1 MLKYKFNYKV
11 SDFSCVPFFNLGFSY
26 KIYYFLMFLFVPLSI
41 ELYTYFIDSHFKD
54 KIFDI
59 FFLFYEIYTYEVIFY
74 LIIGL
79 MAFSLGYKTAS
90 KKSFIKSNILM
101 AEWSVRKL
109 FLISIFLFFL
119 GYIIKVIR
127 FFSGKVNY
135 EMYSDALSG
144 NPLFTFFVTPNPLH
158 MIGILLGIIGFFYS
172 KRIGSTKQK
181 KLFLYTT
188 FLMLSIYL
196 LGIIDLGSK
205 YKMLAPFIFILLIKN
220 IFYPEKKLYKI
231 FLKLF
236 VITLIVFTVDSIKN
250 IIFYGESNQNTFLEK
265 MTPLIGRVSQVQ
277 VVTQIVKLDEPYL
290 FGHLLLE
297 GNAFGHKYELIG
309 TNDFKTGVAVTNPGD
324 LYLDFG
330 PIGIIFGLFLLGV
343 VYKLFYIFISKTNM
357 FFILFYPMVWVV
369 IIHGV
374 ESQLILVFFNIIKVF
389 ILTFII
395 HLFLIKFERVKYKKN
410 SNIHR

>member
-11 SDFSCVPFFNLGFSY
+11 SDFSNIPFFNLGSSY

-54 KIFDI
+54 KIFDM
-59 FFLFYEIYTYEVIFY
+59 FFLFYEIYTYKVIFY
-74 LIIGL
+74 LVIGL
-79 MAFSLGYKTAS
+79 IAFSLGHQIAS
-90 KKSFIKSNILM
+90 NKSFSKSNILM
-101 AEWSVRKL
+101 AEWSVKKL
-109 FLISIFLFFL
+109 FFISIFLFFL

-127 FFSGKVNY
+127 FFIGKINY

-144 NPLFTFFVTPNPLH
+144 NPLFTFFITPNPLH
-158 MIGILLGIIGFFYS
+158 MIGILLSIIGFFYS
-172 KRIGSTKQK
+172 KNIGNIKHQK
-181 KLFLYTT
+181 IFFYTT
-188 FLMLSIYL
+188 FLMLLIYL

-250 IIFYGESNQNTFLEK
+250 TIFYGESSQNTFLEK
-265 MTPLIGRVSQVQ
+265 MTPLIGRISQVQ
-277 VVTQIVKLDEPYL
+277 VVTQIVNIDAPYL
-290 FGHLLLE
+290 FGHLPLE
-297 GNAFGHKYELIG
+297 GNAFGHKYNLIG
-309 TNDFKTGVAVTNPGD
+309 TNDYKTGVAVTNPGD

-330 PIGIIFGLFLLGV
+330 PIGIMFGLFLLGV

-357 FFILFYPMVWVV
+357 FFILFYPMAWVV

-374 ESQLILVFFNIIKVF
+374 ENQLLLVFFGVIKVF
-389 ILTFII
+389 ILAFII
-395 HLFLIKFERVKYKKN
+395 HLSLIKYERIQY
-410 SNIHR
+410 